1 MNSNIQ
7 NERLL
12 GFGFNLQK
20 MNFKTFF
27 LSDSSTFDIKY
38 VTFYNKDIK
47 QWHIIS
53 YSNGYF
59 DYGDLYYE
67 NAPADKEHPATS
79 DINIG
84 QYYMSNEFS
93 TKHIKQFL
101 NNAKEYENEEDTIPT
116 NIRKEFLNKWIADK
130 DLILYSLSKNSTYNI
145 V

>member
-38 VTFYNKDIK
+38 VTFYDESIK

-84 QYYMSNEFS
+84 QYYMSKEFS

-101 NNAKEYENEEDTIPT
+101 KNAREYENEEDAIPT
-116 NIRKEFLNKWIADK
+116 NIRKEILQQWIVDK
-130 DLILYSLSKNSTYNI
+130 KLLAFAIKKTNEI
-145 V
+145 E

>member
-1 MNSNIQ
+1 MNRNIQ

-12 GFGFNLQK
+12 GFGFNLQT

-38 VTFYNKDIK
+38 VTFYDESIK

-67 NAPADKEHPATS
+67 NALADKEHPTTS

-93 TKHIKQFL
+93 IKHIKQFL
-101 NNAKEYENEEDTIPT
+101 NNAKEYENEEDAIPT
-116 NIRKEFLNKWIADK
+116 NIRKKILQQWFVDK
-130 DLILYSLSKNSTYNI
+130 KLFAFAIKKTNEM
-145 V
+145 